1 METYVTG
8 ALADT
13 GKIVNIIEHS
23 TATRGKPEGR
33 SARMQTRYHDL
44 GQGHKVPSA
53 TGVFNTGY
61 LLPGTPSG

>member
-13 GKIVNIIEHS
+13 GKIVNIIEDS
-23 TATRGKPEGR
+23 TDTRWKPDGR
-33 SARMQTRYHDL
+33 SSRMQTGYHDL
-44 GQGHKVPSA
+44 GRGHKVPSA